1 MPDQQ
6 NDIIICRCED
16 ITLGEILDGI
26 EAGLTTVTELKNVL
40 RVSMGPCQGK
50 GCLSIIRAILAERL
64 GVPPSAIQIPKKRPP
79 FMPIKIGSFLKENI
93 EE

>member
-1 MPDQQ
+1 
-6 NDIIICRCED
+6 
-16 ITLGEILDGI
+16 
-26 EAGLTTVTELKNVL
+26 
-40 RVSMGPCQGK
+40 MGPCQGK

-79 FMPIKIGSFLKENI
+79 FMPIKIDSFLKENI